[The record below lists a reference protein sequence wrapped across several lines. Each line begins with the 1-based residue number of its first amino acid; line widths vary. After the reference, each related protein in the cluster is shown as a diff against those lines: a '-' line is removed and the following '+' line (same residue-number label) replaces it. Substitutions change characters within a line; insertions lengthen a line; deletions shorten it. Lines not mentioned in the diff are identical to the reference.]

1 MAFRGV
7 FGLDG
12 SQLQGTTV
20 CMRTLATL
28 TLLTLSF
35 GSVSLFACSGGSNSS
50 SGGPVGTA
58 TATAT
63 ASATATA
70 TGTATAPVE
79 DEPID
84 PGEVRPDVPGGPAA
98 EYPAGPYG
106 TGARVGTRRGDTLKN
121 MTFSGYPDGKLASGR
136 KTFSW
141 AGVYDKTGKTRKM
154 MHVQVAGVWC
164 SFCKVEQGIVAEKY
178 EEWKNKGIV
187 WSTIVVEGKAPGAP
201 AVDGDLNEWFTI
213 TKPNNPVGVDPG
225 RTTLSG
231 FVREGG
237 LPFGMWVDLRNM
249 EIIKSGEG
257 ACTTVQTCD
266 EDVNRQLAAFE
277 TRTP

>member
-1 MAFRGV
+1 
-7 FGLDG
+7 
-12 SQLQGTTV
+12 
-20 CMRTLATL
+20 MRTLATL
-28 TLLTLSF
+28 TLLTLSL

-50 SGGPVGTA
+50 SGAPA
-58 TATAT
+58 ATAT

-70 TGTATAPVE
+70 TSTTTEPAEE
-79 DEPID
+79 DNTD
-84 PGEVRPDVPGGPAA
+84 PGEVRPDIPGGPPA

-106 TGARVGTRRGDTLKN
+106 TGARVGSRRGDTLKN
-121 MTFSGYPDGKLASGR
+121 MTFSGYPDGSIASGR

-141 AGVYDKTGKTRKM
+141 SGVYDKTGKTRKM

-164 SFCKVEQGIVAEKY
+164 TFCQQEQGVVAERY
-178 EEWKNKGIV
+178 ADWKKKGIV
-187 WSTIVVEGKAPGAP
+187 WATIVVEGSAPGGA
-201 AVDGDLNEWFTI
+201 AVDGDLTKWFTA

-231 FVREGG
+231 FVRQGG

-257 ACTTVQTCD
+257 ACTSVATCD
-266 EDVNRQLAAFE
+266 EDVNKQLAAFE
-277 TRTP
+277 ARTPE